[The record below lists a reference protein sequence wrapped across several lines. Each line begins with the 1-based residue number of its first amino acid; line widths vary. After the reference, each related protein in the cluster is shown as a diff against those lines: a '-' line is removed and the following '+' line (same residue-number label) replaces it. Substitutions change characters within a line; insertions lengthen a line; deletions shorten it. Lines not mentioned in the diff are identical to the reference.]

1 MNVFIDTN
9 LWIYA
14 LLEPQQNKAHE
25 VYKRD
30 IIIHLLEN
38 SQKKENIILS
48 VQVLNEFHSTMK
60 RKYKINESIIR
71 DKINNGILSLVN
83 VIPVQLSDYKLAC
96 KIRDKYNFSYWDSI
110 IVSAAINYEC
120 KFLYSE
126 DMQDNLIVFKQ
137 LKIINPFVQKKEHFD
152 IF

>member
-1 MNVFIDTN
+1 MKDKKMNVFIDTN

-110 IVSAAINYEC
+110 IV
-120 KFLYSE
+120 
-126 DMQDNLIVFKQ
+126 
-137 LKIINPFVQKKEHFD
+137 
-152 IF
+152 